1 MYEGAV
7 RGAAAAMDA
16 SPRSFGSWISKKRRG
31 FTLLEIVIA
40 LVVFV
45 IAVTSILAIF
55 TLAATSHRE
64 GVMATQARL
73 IGRKV
78 LAQVQAQDLGPT
90 LPKDKTAEVWPEY
103 DGVFTYDVT
112 YRPVAVSADGIA
124 HAYHV
129 TVTVHL
135 PTQKDRAEIFEVVL
149 LRRAEP

>member
-1 MYEGAV
+1 MT
-7 RGAAAAMDA
+7 
-16 SPRSFGSWISKKRRG
+16 PRRG

-45 IAVTSILAIF
+45 IAVTSILAMF

-64 GVMATQARL
+64 GVTVAQARL
-73 IGRKV
+73 IGRKI

-90 LPKDKTAEVWPEY
+90 LPKDKAGVVWPEY
-103 DGVFTYDVT
+103 DGAFVYDVT
-112 YRPVAVSADGIA
+112 YRPVAVSAENIA
-124 HAYHV
+124 YAYHI

-135 PTQKDRAEIFEVVL
+135 PGEKDRVESFETVM